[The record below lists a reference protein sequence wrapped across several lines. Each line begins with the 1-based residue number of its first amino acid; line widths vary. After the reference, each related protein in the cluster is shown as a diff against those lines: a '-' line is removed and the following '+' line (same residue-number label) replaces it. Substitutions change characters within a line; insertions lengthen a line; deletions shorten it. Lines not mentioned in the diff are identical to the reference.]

1 MGRWGVKIHIL
12 SDIFLE
18 KTPMLNKKLYGS
30 KMKYFEAFDVQAVL
44 NGPII
49 LMILGKL
56 SRIML

>member
-1 MGRWGVKIHIL
+1 MKIHIL